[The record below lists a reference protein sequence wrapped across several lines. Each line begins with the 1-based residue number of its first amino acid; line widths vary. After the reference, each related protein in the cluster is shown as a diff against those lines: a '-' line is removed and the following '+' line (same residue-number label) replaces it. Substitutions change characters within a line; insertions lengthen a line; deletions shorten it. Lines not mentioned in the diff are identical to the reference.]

1 MTADV
6 RFMYE
11 HVKQLYSNV
20 KVRDSSCKR
29 KDWEEILDKLR
40 HQVPLRALSCLQL
53 ASKMSSHYN
62 ILTPRKI
69 RTLLKDVG
77 HDYSLA
83 GILNSELRV
92 LKTLDYRIC
101 CNTPLLH
108 VDTLLAM
115 LDRFVASLKLD
126 ELRRV
131 SIKLLDAAY
140 TWQCQSR

>member
-1 MTADV
+1 
-6 RFMYE
+6 
-11 HVKQLYSNV
+11 
-20 KVRDSSCKR
+20 
-29 KDWEEILDKLR
+29 
-40 HQVPLRALSCLQL
+40 
-53 ASKMSSHYN
+53 MSLHYN

-77 HDYSLA
+77 HDCSLA

-140 TWQCQSR
+140 LQQTELYNILFIAATGSSVQSKEDRILLTSVKQDTWLLTAGVIVSATYIVNPAASEKV